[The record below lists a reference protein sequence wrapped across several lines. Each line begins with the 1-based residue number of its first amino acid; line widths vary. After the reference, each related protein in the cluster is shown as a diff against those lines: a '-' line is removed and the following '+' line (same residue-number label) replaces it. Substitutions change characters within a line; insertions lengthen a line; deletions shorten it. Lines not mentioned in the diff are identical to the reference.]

1 MPQRFLP
8 QVHTLEELRQ
18 LQLRGLQWT
27 VRHAY
32 HGSAFYRQ
40 QWQQAGLTPEDVHSL
55 DDLRRL
61 PLVTASDLQDGYPF
75 PLRAVPFEQIVRVHA
90 SSGTTGKKKVL
101 CYTQRDLDDWAHFLA
116 RGLEMAG
123 LTSMDRVQLCVGYGL
138 WTAGIGF
145 QLACERFGVLTI
157 PTGPGNL
164 DMQCQFLEDFQTTVV
179 CCTASMA
186 LLLAEE
192 VHRRGLQERLH
203 LTKVIYGAERSS
215 AAMRQRIQTL
225 LGVEHLFDIPGL
237 TELYGPGTGME
248 CQYHQGIHYWA
259 DYYILEILDPET
271 LEPVAEGDVGEMV
284 VTTLRKEGA
293 PLIRYRTR
301 DLTRLRPGACPC
313 GSLMPRHDAIQGRSD
328 DMISCRGVNIYPS
341 HIDMIISC
349 MPHLGSEYQLILERE
364 SDGRDYMTVRV
375 ERAAGLEGA
384 SEAALVMQLGHAIK
398 TQLMVTARVEVVDY
412 GTLPRSERKSQ
423 RVVDRRSNL

>member
-1 MPQRFLP
+1 MPARFLP
-8 QVHTLEELRQ
+8 QVRTLEELHQ

-32 HGSAFYRQ
+32 HGSPFYRQ
-40 QWQQAGLTPEDVHSL
+40 QWQQAGLTPEDVRSL

-75 PLRAVPFEQIVRVHA
+75 PLRAVPVEQIVRVHA

-101 CYTQRDLDDWAHFLA
+101 CYTQRDLDDWAHFFA
-116 RGLEMAG
+116 RCFEMAG
-123 LTSMDRVQLCVGYGL
+123 LTRADRVQLCVGYGL

-145 QLACERFGVLTI
+145 QLACERFGMLTI

-192 VHRRGLQERLH
+192 VHRRGLRERLH
-203 LTKVIYGAERSS
+203 LTTVIYGAERAS
-215 AAMRQRIQTL
+215 AAMRQRIKTL

-259 DYYILEILDPET
+259 DYYILELLDPET
-271 LEPVAEGDVGEMV
+271 LEPVAEGEVGEMV

-301 DLTRLRPGACPC
+301 DLTRLLPGTCPC
-313 GSLMPRHDAIQGRSD
+313 GSIMPRHDAIQGRSD
-328 DMISCRGVNIYPS
+328 DMVSFRGVNIYPS
-341 HIDMIISC
+341 HVDTIISR
-349 MPHLGSEYQLILERE
+349 MPHLGGEYRLILERQNG
-364 SDGRDYMTVRV
+364 GRDSLTVQV
-375 ERAAGLEGA
+375 ERAADLEKA
-384 SEAALVMQLGHAIK
+384 SDVALVAQLGQAIK
-398 TQLMVTARVEVVDY
+398 TQLLVTARVEVVDY

-423 RVVDRRSNL
+423 RVVDRRSSS

>member
-1 MPQRFLP
+1 MPGRFLP
-8 QVHTLEELRQ
+8 QVRTLEELRQ

-32 HGSAFYRQ
+32 HGSAFYRW
-40 QWQQAGLTPEDVHSL
+40 QWQQAGLTPEDVRSL

-101 CYTQRDLDDWAHFLA
+101 CYTQRDLDDWADFFA
-116 RGLEMAG
+116 RCLEMAG
-123 LTSMDRVQLCVGYGL
+123 LTRADRVQLCVGYGL

-192 VHRRGLQERLH
+192 VHRRGLRERLH
-203 LTKVIYGAERSS
+203 LTTVIYGAERSS
-215 AAMRQRIQTL
+215 AAMRQRIKTL

-248 CQYHQGIHYWA
+248 CRYHQGIHYWA
-259 DYYILEILDPET
+259 DYYLLEILDPET
-271 LEPVAEGDVGEMV
+271 LAPVPDGDVGEMV

-301 DLTRLRPGACPC
+301 DLTRLLPGACPC

-328 DMISCRGVNIYPS
+328 DMVSFRGVNIYPS
-341 HIDMIISC
+341 HVDTIISR
-349 MPHLGSEYQLILERE
+349 MPQLGGEYRLILERQ
-364 SDGRDYMTVRV
+364 SDGRDAMTVQV
-375 ERAAGLEGA
+375 ERAADPEKA
-384 SEAALVMQLGHAIK
+384 SDVALVAQLGHAIK

-412 GTLPRSERKSQ
+412 GTLPRSDRKSQ
-423 RVVDRRSNL
+423 RVIDRRSSS

>member
-1 MPQRFLP
+1 MPPRFLP
-8 QVHTLEELRQ
+8 QVRTLEELRQ

-32 HGSAFYRQ
+32 HGSPFYRQ
-40 QWQQAGLTPEDVHSL
+40 QWQQAGLTPEDVRSL

-61 PLVTASDLQDGYPF
+61 PLVTASDLRDGYPF
-75 PLRAVPFEQIVRVHA
+75 PLCAVPFEQIVRVHA

-101 CYTQRDLDDWAHFLA
+101 CYTQRDLDDWAHFFA
-116 RGLEMAG
+116 RCFEMAG
-123 LTSMDRVQLCVGYGL
+123 LTRADRVQLCVGYGL

-145 QLACERFGVLTI
+145 QLACERFGMLTI

-192 VHRRGLQERLH
+192 VHRRGLRERLH
-203 LTKVIYGAERSS
+203 LTTVICGAERSS
-215 AAMRQRIQTL
+215 AAMRQRIETL

-248 CQYHQGIHYWA
+248 CQFHRGIHYWA
-259 DYYILEILDPET
+259 DYYLLEILDPET
-271 LEPVAEGDVGEMV
+271 LELVPEGEVGEMV

-301 DLTRLRPGACPC
+301 DLTRLLPGACPC
-313 GSLMPRHDAIQGRSD
+313 GSIMPRHDAIQGRSD
-328 DMISCRGVNIYPS
+328 DMLSFRGVNIYPS
-341 HIDMIISC
+341 HVDTIISRV
-349 MPHLGSEYQLILERE
+349 PHLGGEYQLILERQN
-364 SDGRDYMTVRV
+364 DGRDSMTVRV
-375 ERAAGLEGA
+375 ERAADLDSA
-384 SEAALVMQLGHAIK
+384 SDVALVAQLGQSIK
-398 TQLMVTARVEVVDY
+398 TQLLVTARIEVVDY

-423 RVVDRRSNL
+423 RVVDCRPNS

>member
-1 MPQRFLP
+1 
-8 QVHTLEELRQ
+8 
-18 LQLRGLQWT
+18 
-27 VRHAY
+27 
-32 HGSAFYRQ
+32 
-40 QWQQAGLTPEDVHSL
+40 
-55 DDLRRL
+55 
-61 PLVTASDLQDGYPF
+61 
-75 PLRAVPFEQIVRVHA
+75 
-90 SSGTTGKKKVL
+90 
-101 CYTQRDLDDWAHFLA
+101 
-116 RGLEMAG
+116 MAG
-123 LTSMDRVQLCVGYGL
+123 LTRADRVQLCVGYGL

-192 VHRRGLQERLH
+192 VHRRGLRERLH
-203 LTKVIYGAERSS
+203 LTTIIHGAERSS
-215 AAMRQRIQTL
+215 AAMRQRIKTL

-248 CQYHQGIHYWA
+248 CRYHQGIHYWA
-259 DYYILEILDPET
+259 DYYLLEILDPET
-271 LEPVAEGDVGEMV
+271 LAPVPDGDVGEMV

-301 DLTRLRPGACPC
+301 DLTRLLPGACPC

-328 DMISCRGVNIYPS
+328 DMVSFRGVNIYPS
-341 HIDMIISC
+341 HVDTIISR
-349 MPHLGSEYQLILERE
+349 MPQLGGEYRLILERQ
-364 SDGRDYMTVRV
+364 SDGRDAMTVQV
-375 ERAAGLEGA
+375 ERAADPEKA
-384 SEAALVMQLGHAIK
+384 SDVALVAQLGHAIK

-412 GTLPRSERKSQ
+412 GTLPRSDRKSQ
-423 RVVDRRSNL
+423 RVIDRRSSS

>member
-1 MPQRFLP
+1 MPARFLP
-8 QVHTLEELRQ
+8 QVRTLEELHQ

-32 HGSAFYRQ
+32 HGSPFYRQ
-40 QWQQAGLTPEDVHSL
+40 QWQQAGLTPEDVRSL

-75 PLRAVPFEQIVRVHA
+75 PLRAVPVEQIVRVHA

-101 CYTQRDLDDWAHFLA
+101 CYTQRDLDDWAHFFA
-116 RGLEMAG
+116 RCFEMAG
-123 LTSMDRVQLCVGYGL
+123 LTRADRVQLCVGYGL

-145 QLACERFGVLTI
+145 QLACERFGMLTL

-192 VHRRGLQERLH
+192 VHRRSLRERLY
-203 LTKVIYGAERSS
+203 LTTVIYGAERAS
-215 AAMRQRIQTL
+215 AAMRQRIKTL

-259 DYYILEILDPET
+259 DYYILELLDPET
-271 LEPVAEGDVGEMV
+271 LEPVAEGEVGEMV

-301 DLTRLRPGACPC
+301 DLTRLLPGTCPC
-313 GSLMPRHDAIQGRSD
+313 GSIMPRHDAIQGRSD
-328 DMISCRGVNIYPS
+328 DMVSFRGVNIYPS
-341 HIDMIISC
+341 HVDTIISR
-349 MPHLGSEYQLILERE
+349 MPHLGGEYRLVLERQNG
-364 SDGRDYMTVRV
+364 GRDSLTVQV
-375 ERAAGLEGA
+375 ERAADLEKASDVALGA
-384 SEAALVMQLGHAIK
+384 QLGHAIK
-398 TQLMVTARVEVVDY
+398 TQLLVTARVEVVDY

-423 RVVDRRSNL
+423 RVVDRRSSL